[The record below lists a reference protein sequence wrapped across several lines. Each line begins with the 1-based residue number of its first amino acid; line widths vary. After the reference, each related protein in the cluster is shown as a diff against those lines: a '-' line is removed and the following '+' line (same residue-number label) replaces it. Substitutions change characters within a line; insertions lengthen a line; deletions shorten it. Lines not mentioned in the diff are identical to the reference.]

1 MLDEQD
7 PQKNVKLVKAA
18 FAAGCF
24 WGVEEVFSQVK
35 GVVKATSGYA
45 GGTLKNPTYKDVCSG
60 NTGYAE
66 TVEVEFDPA
75 AVSYEKLLDIF
86 WDIHDPTTPNR
97 QGPDI
102 GSQYRSVIFYC
113 TPQQKEA
120 ALASKSN
127 VEESGKYNNPVI
139 TEIVPAGEFYKAEEY
154 HQHYYQK
161 HGMKATCH
169 IPLN

>member
-60 NTGYAE
+60 NTGYAVS
-66 TVEVEFDPA
+66 VEVEFDPA

-102 GSQYRSVIFYC
+102 GSQYRSIVFYY
-113 TPQQKEA
+113 TPQQEEA

-127 VEESGKYNNPVI
+127 VAQSGKYGNPVS
-139 TEIVPAGEFYKAEEY
+139 TEIVAAKEFYKAEEY
-154 HQHYYQK
+154 HQRYCKK

-169 IPLN
+169 IPLK